1 MAGKPWINFSLL
13 NPEIIAAI
21 GEKKSQLEAALTTR
35 VNALLFQLQT
45 KIVAKIG
52 QVGLKR
58 QTGHLVG
65 SVRTWPATIQGDGIV
80 GSVGIPEG
88 PTHDYAT
95 IHELGHAGSYR
106 ITATA
111 RKALAWQLST
121 KAKGMAFAKF
131 TTHPPIPARGFV
143 SSVREENREDIIAQ
157 LQATVD
163 EVLKRKP

>member
-1 MAGKPWINFSLL
+1 MSEGWINFRLL

-45 KIVAKIG
+45 KLVAKIG

-58 QTGHLVG
+58 RTGHLVS
-65 SVRTWPATIQGDGIV
+65 SVRTWPATIEGDAIK

-88 PTHDYAT
+88 PTHDYGT
-95 IHELGHAGSYR
+95 IHELGHAGAYR

-111 RKALAWQLST
+111 KKALMWQMSV
-121 KAKGMAFAKF
+121 KQKAFAKF
-131 TTHPPIPARGFV
+131 VTHPPIPALHYT
-143 SSVREENREDIIAQ
+143 STTAEENREEIIRQ
-157 LQATVD
+157 LQATVN
-163 EVLKRKP
+163 EVLKTK